1 MPAPAA
7 ETAATARDATESE
20 KPLPPGGSLEQSFPE
35 GISTK
40 RGRVAL
46 LRRARPVAD
55 KGLDRICLQAQRVS
69 RLRARPK
76 GFPVAL
82 WKPSAP
88 GLWETL
94 RSKEIRCFIMRQIGG
109 RVALLRRARPIVCK
123 VFDRICLQAL
133 RVSRLRARPKGFPV
147 ALWNLRPFAA
157 NGNLHKMY
165 LPCGRQRRSFP
176 ATQKSAAFLPP
187 RFLAW
192 YFNDFFRTTR

>member
-147 ALWNLRPFAA
+147 ALWKPSALCGKWESAQDVPALRKA
-157 NGNLHKMY
+157 K
-165 LPCGRQRRSFP
+165 
-176 ATQKSAAFLPP
+176 TFLPRNAKKRGVP
-187 RFLAW
+187 PAALSCMVFQ
-192 YFNDFFRTTR
+192 